1 MNLCDFSNS
10 YMTFTVKDRSNSA
23 RILLDAR
30 CTLSDKQ
37 RGETTEVNLIAPC
50 RSEKM
55 YLKEK
60 LFQDPNYEFAG
71 IWNAKQF
78 VIIRT
83 HLTHDPK
90 REGEWQAGEVDA
102 GRFAEVKIDIR
113 THPEV
118 QALTEDEQ
126 VVRATL
132 KNLPLIARTHLQHT
146 DAHLSAV
153 LEYPIKTMN
162 VCELTKRFQ
171 VDTGPLLIPDF
182 TSQAKLPVERFQL
195 AHVVYNTYTAAEFVV
210 RQPTP
215 VVVDGKEVTK
225 VMHYGKI
232 VTLPARNELFC
243 VGKI

>member
-10 YMTFTVKDRSNSA
+10 YMTFTMKDRSNIA

-30 CTLSDKQ
+30 CIVTDRQK
-37 RGETTEVNLIAPC
+37 GETNEVALITPC

-60 LFQDPNYEFAG
+60 LFQDPNYEFGG
-71 IWNAKQF
+71 IWSRKQF

-83 HLTHDPK
+83 YLTHDPK
-90 REGEWQAGEVDA
+90 REGEWQVGEVEG
-102 GRFAEVKIDIR
+102 GRFADVKIDIR
-113 THPEV
+113 THAEV
-118 QALTEDEQ
+118 TELKEDEQ

-132 KNLPLIARTHLQHT
+132 KNLPIVARTHVQHT
-146 DAHLSAV
+146 DPHITAV
-153 LEYPIKTMN
+153 LEYPMKTIN

-171 VDTGPLLIPDF
+171 VDTGPLLLPDF
-182 TSQAKLPVERFQL
+182 ASQAKNAIEKFQL
-195 AHVVYNTYTAAEFVV
+195 AHVVYNTYTAAEFVI

-215 VVVDGKEVTK
+215 ITVDGKDVAQ

-232 VTLPARNELFC
+232 TTMPAKNELFC
-243 VGKI
+243 VGKL